1 MPTGHSRR
9 GFLKGCGIA
18 AGGAVLASIGAEL
31 ATPLIFQEKLVFD
44 QNTSPWALAQPPKN
58 PPLMEDVE
66 VDVAVIGGGYTGL
79 SAAYHLLQHFPQMKI
94 GVFEAKG
101 VGQGA
106 SGRNGGMILP
116 QTANEYMRIASN
128 PRTHKATYDATV
140 ENFDELTKL
149 VKAQRISCDVKRG
162 GVLLVIA
169 KESQLDAYREYQRE
183 AQALGIPV
191 EFWDRKRTR
200 DEIGS
205 DAYFGSMY
213 DPNGGEVH
221 PMKLVHALKQA
232 AEAVGA
238 SVYEDSPVLA
248 IEQGQTLR
256 LIVGE
261 GRRKVEARA
270 VVLATNGYTS
280 KLGFFRDNVLAIHT
294 PMAVT
299 PQLPEST
306 FQEIGWRNRI
316 PYSDTYN
323 ILYHLSC
330 TDDNRILIGS
340 GRVDYFFN
348 NGLAYDGNIDDLRV
362 HLLKEL
368 ERIYPGLS
376 GIGFD
381 YLWTGVLGFSLDFSQ
396 SVGVMGQKRN
406 IYYGLAYAGHG
417 VNLAT
422 LFGRIIA
429 DLYAG
434 EGDKWKDMPFLNHR
448 FIPLPPE
455 PLKWVSVQANIAYYK
470 YLDSQM

>member
-1 MPTGHSRR
+1 MQTGLSRR

-18 AGGAVLASIGAEL
+18 AGGATLACIGAEL
-31 ATPLIFQEKLVFD
+31 ATPLLWQEKLAFD
-44 QNTSPWALAQPPKN
+44 DNTSLWALAKPPKN

-79 SAAYHLLQHFPQMKI
+79 SAAYNLLQRFPQMKI
-94 GVFEAKG
+94 AVLEARG

-116 QTANEYMRIASN
+116 QTANEYMQIASN
-128 PRTHKATYDATV
+128 PRTHKATYDVTV
-140 ENFDELTKL
+140 QNFSELTRL
-149 VKAQRISCDVKRG
+149 AESQGIGCDVKRN

-169 KESQLDAYREYQRE
+169 KEGQVEAYRNYQRE

-191 EFWDRKRTR
+191 EFWDRARTR
-200 DEIGS
+200 DEIGT
-205 DAYFGSMY
+205 AVYFGSLH

-221 PMKLVHALKQA
+221 PMKLVRALKRA
-232 AEAVGA
+232 AEVAGA
-238 SVYEDSPVLA
+238 SIYEDSPVVEV
-248 IEQGQTLR
+248 EQGPTLR
-256 LIVGE
+256 LVVGE
-261 GRRKVEARA
+261 DRRTVEARA

-280 KLGFFRDNVLAIHT
+280 KLGFFRNNVLAIHT

-299 PQLPEST
+299 PVLPDST
-306 FQEIGWRNRI
+306 FQEIGWRNRV

-323 ILYHLSC
+323 ILYHLSR
-330 TDDNRILIGS
+330 TEDNRILIGS
-340 GRVDYFFN
+340 GHVDYYFN
-348 NGLAYDGNIDDLRV
+348 NGITYDGNIEEMRV
-362 HLLKEL
+362 HLLKEI

-376 GIGFD
+376 GIDFE

-396 SVGVMGQKRN
+396 SVGVMGENRN

-417 VNLAT
+417 INLST

-434 EGDKWKDMPFLNHR
+434 EGDRWKGMPFLNHR

-455 PLKWVSVQANIAYYK
+455 PLKWITVQANIDSYN
-470 YLDSQM
+470 YLDSQR